1 MEYNARDYPRGY
13 CPKIQPYIAP
23 RVFLPQPVRSNL
35 RWDVILHDS
44 GLTYL
49 RCRASN
55 GYVIDAWRITLGQA
69 AALERGESL
78 TLRDAT
84 LVVRVIQ
91 HYTVLAP
98 LPTSVNALVHTAWS

>member
-13 CPKIQPYIAP
+13 CSQVAYNAFVTPDAH
-23 RVFLPQPVRSNL
+23 R